1 MRLNKKV
8 FNKSTVIFAL
18 GMLGIFLVSLT
29 LRFWELERF
38 NTLVFDEVYYAK
50 FANDYLTKTPFFN
63 AHPPLSQY
71 IIAIGIAIGTHL
83 PFGKT
88 AVNSLAGSLLSPW
101 DYRWINALTG
111 SFIPLVVGALAYQL
125 VRRRSYA
132 FLAALFAAC
141 DGLFLVESRYALNN
155 IYLVLF
161 GILGQ
166 LFILKSVEAEGKKR
180 WLWLVLAGIGFGASA
195 AIKWNG
201 LWFLFGTYLI
211 LICSW
216 VVRLSQ
222 GNQGDESSGAEVRF
236 FAFSILMQTGF
247 YRIASLL
254 LQDYRDEEQSR
265 DVNSALI
272 PAESPVQK
280 LTQLNFIEVILSLAL
295 IPVLVYSISWIP
307 HLHLNP
313 TPNFLQMQ
321 TEILSYHQRIKS
333 GPSVHPYCSAWYG
346 WPLMLR
352 PIVYFYK
359 TATNN
364 AQPDPVLP
372 SLPSGVN
379 PVIFDVHAMG
389 NPALWWLS
397 TLALLLVIGVLIHRV
412 WVWMETRSEAS
423 VDAIEQQRPILFP
436 PTAEMWLALY
446 LIVNWAA
453 NLLPWVEVSRCVFL
467 YHYMGCSVFAALAL
481 AWWTDRW
488 LHSPQTRLRGMGV
501 TIIFLVLGA
510 FIFWMPIYLGLPLS
524 QFEWKM
530 RMWLPSWV

>member
-1 MRLNKKV
+1 MQLNKKPFNRSTLV
-8 FNKSTVIFAL
+8 FGL
-18 GMLGIFLVSLT
+18 GMLGVFLFSWI

-38 NTLVFDEVYYAK
+38 NTFVFDEVYYAK

-88 AVNSLAGSLLSPW
+88 AVNSLAGSMLSPW
-101 DYRWINALTG
+101 DYRWLNALTG

-125 VRRRSYA
+125 VRRRTFA
-132 FLAALFAAC
+132 FLAALFIAC

-180 WLWLVLAGIGFGASA
+180 WLWLVLSGIGFGASA

-211 LICSW
+211 LICAW
-216 VVRLSQ
+216 AVRLIQ
-222 GNQGDESSGAEVRF
+222 GNRG
-236 FAFSILMQTGF
+236 
-247 YRIASLL
+247 
-254 LQDYRDEEQSR
+254 DEEQNAEI
-265 DVNSALI
+265 DSALI
-272 PAESPVQK
+272 PPESPVQK
-280 LTQLNFIEVILSLAL
+280 LTQ

-313 TPNFLQMQ
+313 TPNFWQMQ
-321 TEILSYHQRIKS
+321 TEILTYHQRIKS
-333 GPSVHPYCSAWYG
+333 GPTVHPYCSAWYS

-359 TATNN
+359 TISSN
-364 AQPDPVLP
+364 AQVDPVLP
-372 SLPSGVN
+372 PLPSGVN

-389 NPALWWLS
+389 NPFLWWLS
-397 TLALLLVIGVLIHRV
+397 TLSLLLVIGVLVHRV
-412 WVWMETRSEAS
+412 LVWMETRRVAS
-423 VDAIEQQRPILFP
+423 VEAIEQQRPILFP
-436 PTAEMWLALY
+436 PTTEMWLALY

-453 NLLPWVEVSRCVFL
+453 NLLPWVKVTRCVFL

-510 FIFWMPIYLGLPLS
+510 FIFWMPLYLGLPLS
-524 QFEWKM
+524 QMEWKI

>member
-1 MRLNKKV
+1 MKLHKKLFNRSTLV
-8 FNKSTVIFAL
+8 FPL
-18 GMLGIFLVSLT
+18 GMLAVFLVSLT

-50 FANDYLTKTPFFN
+50 FANDYLTRTPFFN

-71 IIAIGIAIGTHL
+71 IIAVGIWLGTHL

-125 VRRRSYA
+125 VKRHSYA

-155 IYLVLF
+155 IYLVLL

-180 WLWLVLAGIGFGASA
+180 WTWLILAGIFFGASA

-201 LWFLFGTYLI
+201 LWFLFGTYLL
-211 LICSW
+211 LICAW
-216 VVRLSQ
+216 IVRIIQKNRGESEFE
-222 GNQGDESSGAEVRF
+222 NQGLSK
-236 FAFSILMQTGF
+236 
-247 YRIASLL
+247 LL
-254 LQDYRDEEQSR
+254 
-265 DVNSALI
+265 

-280 LTQLNFIEVILSLAL
+280 LTKLNFLEVGLSLAV
-295 IPVLVYSISWIP
+295 IPILVYSISWIP

-313 TPNFLQMQ
+313 TPNFWQMQ
-321 TEILSYHQRIKS
+321 TEILTYHQRIKS
-333 GPSVHPYCSAWYG
+333 GPDVHPYCSAWYG

-364 AQPDPVLP
+364 GQPDPVLP
-372 SLPSGVN
+372 SLPTGATKA
-379 PVIFDVHAMG
+379 IFDVHAMG

-397 TLALLLVIGVLIHRV
+397 TLGLILVAGILVHRF
-412 WVWMETRSEAS
+412 WVWLETRSEAS
-423 VDAIEQQRPILFP
+423 VELLEQQQPILFP
-436 PTAEMWLALY
+436 PTTEMWLILY
-446 LIVNWAA
+446 LIVNWVA
-453 NLLPWVEVSRCVFL
+453 NLLPWVKVTRCVFL
-467 YHYMGCSVFAALAL
+467 YHYMGCSVFATLAL
-481 AWWTDRW
+481 AWWVDRW

-501 TIIFLVLGA
+501 TVIFLVLAGFA
-510 FIFWMPIYLGLPLS
+510 FWMPVYLGLPLS
-524 QFEWKM
+524 ELELRS
-530 RMWLPSWV
+530 RMWLHSWV

>member
-1 MRLNKKV
+1 MQANKKQSH
-8 FNKSTVIFAL
+8 KSIVIFYL

-38 NTLVFDEVYYAK
+38 NTFVFDEVYYAK

-88 AVNSLAGSLLSPW
+88 AVNSLAGSMLSPW
-101 DYRWINALTG
+101 DYRWLNALTG
-111 SFIPLVVGALAYQL
+111 SFIPLVVGAIAYQL
-125 VRRRSYA
+125 VRRRTFA
-132 FLAALFAAC
+132 FLAAFFIAC

-180 WLWLVLAGIGFGASA
+180 WLWLVLAGVGFGASA

-211 LICSW
+211 LICAW
-216 VVRLSQ
+216 VVRLIQ
-222 GNQGDESSGAEVRF
+222 GNKE
-236 FAFSILMQTGF
+236 
-247 YRIASLL
+247 
-254 LQDYRDEEQSR
+254 DEEASVE
-265 DVNSALI
+265 VNSALI
-272 PAESPVQK
+272 PAESPVPK
-280 LTQLNFIEVILSLAL
+280 LTKLNFIEVIFSLAV

-313 TPNFLQMQ
+313 TPNFWQMQ
-321 TEILSYHQRIKS
+321 TEILTYHQRIKS
-333 GPSVHPYCSAWYG
+333 GPDVHPYCSAWYS

-359 TATNN
+359 TISSN
-364 AQPDPVLP
+364 AQSDPVLP
-372 SLPSGVN
+372 PLPSGVN

-389 NPALWWLS
+389 NPFLWWLS
-397 TLALLLVIGVLIHRV
+397 TLALLLVIGVLVHRILV
-412 WVWMETRSEAS
+412 WLQTRRVAS
-423 VDAIEQQRPILFP
+423 VDAIEQQQPILFP
-436 PTAEMWLALY
+436 PTAEMWMALY
-446 LIVNWAA
+446 LVVNWAA
-453 NLLPWVEVSRCVFL
+453 NLLPWVKVTRCVFL
-467 YHYMGCSVFAALAL
+467 YHYMGCSVYATLAL

-501 TIIFLVLGA
+501 TISFLVLGA

-524 QFEWKM
+524 QMEWKI

>member
-1 MRLNKKV
+1 MKLKKKQL
-8 FNKSTVIFAL
+8 NKSTLVFSL
-18 GMLGIFLVSLT
+18 GMLSIFLISLS

-71 IIAIGIAIGTHL
+71 IIAIGIWIGSHL

-88 AVNSLAGSLLSPW
+88 AVNSMAGSLLSPW
-101 DYRWINALTG
+101 DYRWLNALTG

-125 VRRRSYA
+125 VRRPTFA

-166 LFILKSVEAEGKKR
+166 LFILKSVEAQGKKR
-180 WLWLVLAGIGFGASA
+180 WLLLVLAGIGFGASA

-201 LWFLFGTYLI
+201 LSFLLGTYLI
-211 LICSW
+211 IICGW
-216 VVRLSQ
+216 AVRFIQ
-222 GNQGDESSGAEVRF
+222 GNKG
-236 FAFSILMQTGF
+236 
-247 YRIASLL
+247 
-254 LQDYRDEEQSR
+254 DEEQNPE
-265 DVNSALI
+265 VNSDLI
-272 PAESPVQK
+272 PPESPVQK
-280 LTQLNFIEVILSLAL
+280 LTQLNIIQRIPGLWIAVETRHFRVPVELALSLAV
-295 IPVLVYSISWIP
+295 IPILVYSISWIP

-313 TPNFLQMQ
+313 TPNFWQMQ
-321 TEILSYHQRIKS
+321 TEILTYHQRIKS
-333 GPSVHPYCSAWYG
+333 GPDVHPYCAAWYT

-364 AQPDPVLP
+364 GQPDPVLP
-372 SLPSGVN
+372 ALPVGAN
-379 PVIFDVHAMG
+379 QVIFDVHAMG
-389 NPALWWLS
+389 NPFLWWLS
-397 TLALLLVIGVLIHRV
+397 TLALVLVVGVLLHRI
-412 WVWMETRSEAS
+412 WVWLQTRREAS
-423 VDAIEQQRPILFP
+423 VSAIEQQQPIVFP
-436 PTAEMWLALY
+436 PTAEMWMALY
-446 LIVNWAA
+446 LVVNWAA
-453 NLLPWVEVSRCVFL
+453 NLLPWVKVSRCVFL
-467 YHYMGCSVFAALAL
+467 YHYMGCSVYAALAL

-524 QFEWKM
+524 QMEWKI

>member
-1 MRLNKKV
+1 MQLNKKQFNRSTLV
-8 FNKSTVIFAL
+8 FGL
-18 GMLGIFLVSLT
+18 GMLGVFLFSWI

-38 NTLVFDEVYYAK
+38 NAFVFDEVYYAK

-88 AVNSLAGSLLSPW
+88 AVNGLAGSTLSPW
-101 DYRWINALTG
+101 DYRWLNALTG

-125 VRRRSYA
+125 VRRHTFA
-132 FLAALFAAC
+132 FLAAFFIAC

-166 LFILKSVEAEGKKR
+166 LFILKSVESEGKKR

-211 LICSW
+211 LICAW
-216 VVRLSQ
+216 VVRLIQ
-222 GNQGDESSGAEVRF
+222 GNRG
-236 FAFSILMQTGF
+236 
-247 YRIASLL
+247 
-254 LQDYRDEEQSR
+254 DEEQSAE
-265 DVNSALI
+265 VNPALL
-272 PAESPVQK
+272 PPESPVQR
-280 LTQLNFIEVILSLAL
+280 LTQLKFLEVILSLAV

-313 TPNFLQMQ
+313 TPNFWQMQ
-321 TEILSYHQRIKS
+321 TEILTYHQRIKS
-333 GPSVHPYCSAWYG
+333 GPDVHPYCSAWYS

-359 TATNN
+359 SISSN
-364 AQPDPVLP
+364 AQSDPVLP
-372 SLPSGVN
+372 PLPSGVN
-379 PVIFDVHAMG
+379 PVILDVHAMG
-389 NPALWWLS
+389 NPLLWWLS
-397 TLALLLVIGVLIHRV
+397 TLALLLVIGVLVHRV
-412 WVWMETRSEAS
+412 LVWRETRRVAS

-436 PTAEMWLALY
+436 PTTEMWMALY
-446 LIVNWAA
+446 LIVNWVA
-453 NLLPWVEVSRCVFL
+453 NLLPWVKVTRCVFL

-501 TIIFLVLGA
+501 TIIFMVLGA
-510 FIFWMPIYLGLPLS
+510 FIFWMPLYLGLPLS
-524 QFEWKM
+524 QMEWKI

>member
-1 MRLNKKV
+1 MQLNKKQ
-8 FNKSTVIFAL
+8 FNRFAWIFAL
-18 GMLGIFLVSLT
+18 GMLAVFLVSLS

-38 NTLVFDEVYYAK
+38 NTFVFDEVYYAK

-71 IIAIGIAIGTHL
+71 IIAIGIAIGKHL

-88 AVNSLAGSLLSPW
+88 AVNSLAGSMLSPW
-101 DYRWINALTG
+101 DYRWLNALTG

-125 VRRRSYA
+125 VRRRTFA
-132 FLAALFAAC
+132 FLAALFIAC
-141 DGLFLVESRYALNN
+141 DGLLLVESRYALNN

-211 LICSW
+211 LICAW
-216 VVRLSQ
+216 AVRLIQ
-222 GNQGDESSGAEVRF
+222 RNLG
-236 FAFSILMQTGF
+236 
-247 YRIASLL
+247 
-254 LQDYRDEEQSR
+254 DEEQSPE
-265 DVNSALI
+265 VNSNLL
-272 PAESPVQK
+272 PPESPVQK
-280 LTQLNFIEVILSLAL
+280 LTQLKFLEVILSLAV

-313 TPNFLQMQ
+313 TPNFWQMQ
-321 TEILSYHQRIKS
+321 TEILTYHQRIKS
-333 GPSVHPYCSAWYG
+333 GPNVHPYCSAWYS

-359 TATNN
+359 TISSN
-364 AQPDPVLP
+364 APSDPVLP
-372 SLPSGVN
+372 PLPIGVN

-389 NPALWWLS
+389 NPFLWWLS
-397 TLALLLVIGVLIHRV
+397 TLALLLVIGVLVHRV
-412 WVWMETRSEAS
+412 LVWMETRRVAS
-423 VDAIEQQRPILFP
+423 VEAIEQQRPILFP

-453 NLLPWVEVSRCVFL
+453 NLLPWVKVTRCVFL

-510 FIFWMPIYLGLPLS
+510 FIFWMPLYLGLPLS
-524 QFEWKM
+524 QMEWKI
-530 RMWLPSWV
+530 RMWLSSWV

>member
-1 MRLNKKV
+1 MKIKKKQ
-8 FNKSTVIFAL
+8 FNQSNVIFYL
-18 GMLGIFLVSLT
+18 GMFAVFLLSLT
-29 LRFWELERF
+29 LRFWQLERF

-50 FANDYLTKTPFFN
+50 FANDYLTRTPFFN

-88 AVNSLAGSLLSPW
+88 AVNSMAGSLLSPW
-101 DYRWINALTG
+101 DYRWLNALTG

-125 VRRRSYA
+125 VPRRTFA
-132 FLAALFAAC
+132 FIAALFIAC

-166 LFILKSVEAEGKKR
+166 LFIFKSVEAEGKKR
-180 WLWLVLAGIGFGASA
+180 WLLLVLAGIGFGASA

-211 LICSW
+211 LICAW
-216 VVRLSQ
+216 AVRFIQ
-222 GNQGDESSGAEVRF
+222 GNRGN
-236 FAFSILMQTGF
+236 
-247 YRIASLL
+247 
-254 LQDYRDEEQSR
+254 EEQSR
-265 DVNSALI
+265 EVDSPLI

-280 LTQLNFIEVILSLAL
+280 LTQLNFIEVGLSLAV
-295 IPVLVYSISWIP
+295 IPILVYSICWIP

-313 TPNFLQMQ
+313 TPNFWQMQ
-321 TEILSYHQRIKS
+321 TEILTYHERIKS
-333 GPSVHPYCSAWYG
+333 GPSVHPYCSTWYS

-359 TATNN
+359 TASNN

-372 SLPSGVN
+372 PLPSGATET
-379 PVIFDVHAMG
+379 IFDVHAIG
-389 NPALWWLS
+389 NPFLWWFS
-397 TLALLLVIGVLIHRV
+397 TLALILVAGVLIHRIVV
-412 WVWMETRSEAS
+412 WFQTRQVAS
-423 VDAIEQQRPILFP
+423 VDSLEQQQPILFP
-436 PTAEMWLALY
+436 PTAQMWMLLY

-453 NLLPWVEVSRCVFL
+453 NLLPWMKVSRCVFL
-467 YHYMGCSVFAALAL
+467 YHYMGCSVFGALAL
-481 AWWTDRW
+481 AWWVDRW
-488 LHSPQTRLRGMGV
+488 LYSPQTRLRGMGV
-501 TIIFLVLGA
+501 TISFLIVGA

-524 QFEWKM
+524 QMEWKI

>member
-1 MRLNKKV
+1 MQANKKQSH
-8 FNKSTVIFAL
+8 KSIVIFYL

-38 NTLVFDEVYYAK
+38 NTFVFDEVYYAK
-50 FANDYLTKTPFFN
+50 FANDYLTRTPFFN

-88 AVNSLAGSLLSPW
+88 AVNSLAGSILSPW

-111 SFIPLVVGALAYQL
+111 SFIPLVVGAFAYQL
-125 VRRRSYA
+125 LRRRTFA
-132 FLAALFAAC
+132 FLAALFIAC

-166 LFILKSVEAEGKKR
+166 LFILKTVEAEGKKR
-180 WLWLVLAGIGFGASA
+180 LLWLVLAGIGFGASA

-201 LWFLFGTYLI
+201 LWFLLGAYLI
-211 LICSW
+211 LICAW
-216 VVRLSQ
+216 AVRLIQ
-222 GNQGDESSGAEVRF
+222 AKRGN
-236 FAFSILMQTGF
+236 
-247 YRIASLL
+247 
-254 LQDYRDEEQSR
+254 EEPIR
-265 DVNSALI
+265 EVNSALL
-272 PAESPVQK
+272 PPESPVQK
-280 LTQLNFIEVILSLAL
+280 LTELTFVEVCWSLAV
-295 IPVLVYSISWIP
+295 IPLLVYSICWIP

-313 TPNFLQMQ
+313 TPNFWQMQ
-321 TEILSYHQRIKS
+321 TEILTYHERIKS
-333 GPSVHPYCSAWYG
+333 GPSVHPYCSTWYS

-359 TATNN
+359 TASNN

-372 SLPSGVN
+372 PLPSGATET
-379 PVIFDVHAMG
+379 IFDVHAMG
-389 NPALWWLS
+389 NPFLWWFS
-397 TLALLLVIGVLIHRV
+397 TLALILVAGVLIHRIVV
-412 WVWMETRSEAS
+412 WFQTRQVAS
-423 VDAIEQQRPILFP
+423 VESIEQQQPILFP
-436 PTAEMWLALY
+436 PTAQMWMVLY

-453 NLLPWVEVSRCVFL
+453 NLLPWMKVTRCVFL
-467 YHYMGCSVFAALAL
+467 YHYMGCSVFGALAL
-481 AWWTDRW
+481 AWWVDRW

-501 TIIFLVLGA
+501 TISFLIVGA

-524 QFEWKM
+524 QMEWKI

>member
-1 MRLNKKV
+1 MKLNKKQ
-8 FNKSTVIFAL
+8 FNKSTFVFAL
-18 GMLGIFLVSLT
+18 GMLGIFLVSLA

-50 FANDYLTKTPFFN
+50 FANNYLTKTPFFN

-71 IIAIGIAIGTHL
+71 IIAIGIWIGTHL

-88 AVNSLAGSLLSPW
+88 AVNSMTGSLLSPW
-101 DYRWINALTG
+101 DYRWPGALTG

-180 WLWLVLAGIGFGASA
+180 WMWLILAGIGFGGSA

-201 LWFLFGTYLI
+201 LWFLFGTYLM
-211 LICSW
+211 LICAWAVSCI
-216 VVRLSQ
+216 Q
-222 GNQGDESSGAEVRF
+222 GNRGEEAP
-236 FAFSILMQTGF
+236 
-247 YRIASLL
+247 RI
-254 LQDYRDEEQSR
+254 EG
-265 DVNSALI
+265 NSALI
-272 PAESPVQK
+272 PDESPVQK
-280 LTQLNFIEVILSLAL
+280 LTRLSFVEVWLSLAV
-295 IPVLVYSISWIP
+295 IPVLVYCISWIP
-307 HLHLNP
+307 HLQLNP
-313 TPNFLQMQ
+313 TPNFWEMQ
-321 TEILSYHQRIKS
+321 TEILTYHQRIKS
-333 GPSVHPYCSAWYG
+333 GPDVHPYCSAWYG

-352 PIVYFYK
+352 PVVYFFKK
-359 TATNN
+359 TTNN

-372 SLPSGVN
+372 PLPEGATEA
-379 PVIFDVHAMG
+379 IFDVHAMG
-389 NPALWWLS
+389 NPLLWWLS
-397 TLALLLVIGVLIHRV
+397 TLALILAIGILLHRI
-412 WVWMETRSEAS
+412 WVWLKTRSEAS
-423 VDAIEQQRPILFP
+423 VELIEQQRSILRFP
-436 PTAEMWLALY
+436 PTVEMWLTLY
-446 LIVNWAA
+446 VIVNWLA
-453 NLLPWVEVSRCVFL
+453 NLLPWVKVSRCIFL
-467 YHYMGCSVFAALAL
+467 YHYMGCSVFASLAL

-501 TIIFLVLGA
+501 TVIFLVVGA
-510 FIFWMPIYLGLPLS
+510 FIFWMPVYLGLPLS
-524 QFEWKM
+524 QWEWQM

>member
-1 MRLNKKV
+1 MKFNKKQFNQSTWV
-8 FNKSTVIFAL
+8 FSL
-18 GMLGIFLVSLT
+18 GMLGVFLISLT

-71 IIAIGIAIGTHL
+71 IIAIGIWIGSHL

-88 AVNSLAGSLLSPW
+88 AVNSMTGSLLSPW

-125 VRRRSYA
+125 VRRPSYA
-132 FLAALFAAC
+132 FIAALFAAC

-155 IYLVLF
+155 IYLVLL

-166 LFILKSVEAEGKKR
+166 LFILKSVESEGKKR
-180 WLWLVLAGIGFGASA
+180 WNCLILAGVGFGASA

-211 LICSW
+211 LICAW
-216 VVRLSQ
+216 AVRLIQ
-222 GNQGDESSGAEVRF
+222 GKKG
-236 FAFSILMQTGF
+236 
-247 YRIASLL
+247 
-254 LQDYRDEEQSR
+254 EEEPSR
-265 DVNSALI
+265 EGNSTLI
-272 PAESPVQK
+272 PGESPVQK
-280 LTQLNFIEVILSLAL
+280 LTELNFLEVGLSLAI
-295 IPVLVYSISWIP
+295 IPILVYSISWIP
-307 HLHLNP
+307 HLLLNP
-313 TPNFLQMQ
+313 TPNFWQMQ
-321 TEILSYHQRIKS
+321 TEILTYHQRIKS
-333 GPSVHPYCSAWYG
+333 GPDVHPYCSAWYG

-364 AQPDPVLP
+364 APPDPVLP
-372 SLPSGVN
+372 SLPTGASKA
-379 PVIFDVHAMG
+379 IFDVHAMG

-397 TLALLLVIGVLIHRV
+397 TLALMLVVAILVHRIWV
-412 WVWMETRSEAS
+412 WVRTRSEAS
-423 VDAIEQQRPILFP
+423 VALIEQQQLLFP
-436 PTAEMWLALY
+436 PTVEMWLTLY

-453 NLLPWVEVSRCVFL
+453 NLLPWVKVTRCIFL
-467 YHYMGCSVFAALAL
+467 YHYMGCSVFASLAL
-481 AWWTDRW
+481 AWWVDRW
-488 LHSPQTRLRGMGV
+488 LHSPLTRLRGMGV
-501 TIIFLVLGA
+501 TIIFLVVGA

-524 QFEWKM
+524 QMEWKI
-530 RMWLPSWV
+530 RMWLPSWI